1 MDKINYPGSDSQ
13 SWNQHQI
20 LNPAKLSCLLRIV
33 TLLADV
39 VAETPPP
46 TTSISLF
53 TRFLFLSIS
62 IGPKK
67 APNKPLHRKPC
78 LLVGF

>member
-13 SWNQHQI
+13 SWNKHQI

-46 TTSISLF
+46 HP
-53 TRFLFLSIS
+53 FLS
-62 IGPKK
+62 
-67 APNKPLHRKPC
+67 
-78 LLVGF
+78 LLDFFSSL

>member
-1 MDKINYPGSDSQ
+1 MDKINYPRSDSQ

-20 LNPAKLSCLLRIV
+20 LNPAKLFCLLRIV

-39 VAETPPP
+39 VADTPPH
-46 TTSISLF
+46 TSISLS

>member
-46 TTSISLF
+46 HHIHFSLYSISF
-53 TRFLFLSIS
+53 
-62 IGPKK
+62 
-67 APNKPLHRKPC
+67 PLYKHWS
-78 LLVGF
+78 